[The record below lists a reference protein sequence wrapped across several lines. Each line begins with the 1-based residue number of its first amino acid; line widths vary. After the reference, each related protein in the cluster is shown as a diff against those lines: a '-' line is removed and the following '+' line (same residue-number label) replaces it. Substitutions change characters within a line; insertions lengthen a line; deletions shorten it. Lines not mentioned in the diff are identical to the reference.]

1 MLCKAIRARSAK
13 HNVGHEEQ
21 ESPPLP
27 NIVKPKNTLK
37 TMIQTF
43 VLTLILLLLP
53 VWMPAMAS
61 AQPAPMP
68 ADSVRAILDEL
79 DAAIAR
85 KHEFHARKDARIAD
99 LRRRLALAADSL
111 QQYALC
117 KELSDEYQHYQA
129 DSAVYYLNRR
139 AALLPLEGHPELADE
154 VAINRAAV
162 LGVMGL
168 YADALHLLQ
177 RVDAARLDNDLRMTY
192 YHACRTCY
200 GWLADY
206 TIEHRVKCRY
216 LQQTDLYRDSI
227 ALNATRQ
234 LDRDIVRAEKAAL
247 GGHPDEAIS
256 LLERLYRETD
266 DLKILSYLDY
276 TLYEAYVA
284 KADTARQV
292 YYLARTALHD
302 MERSVREYASLH
314 KLARLLYEQ
323 GDLDRA
329 YAYLNCSMEDAVA
342 CHARLRSLEVTEIY
356 PIIDRAYR
364 EKVDHE
370 RAVVTGLLIGISLLA
385 LLLVGAVVYLY
396 RWMKKLA
403 AMRRDLYQANRS
415 LHAANLSLEQ
425 TGRIKEV
432 YIARYLDRCVVY
444 LDKLEQYRRSLEKL
458 AMASKTDALFKAIR
472 SDQFLRDE
480 RKAFYRDFDK
490 SFLDLFPHFV
500 ERFNNL
506 LQEDGRITPKAGELL
521 NTELRI
527 FALIRLGVTDT
538 NSIAHF
544 LGYSLATVYNYRS
557 KMRNKAVG
565 DKDRFE
571 QEVMGIN

>member
-1 MLCKAIRARSAK
+1 
-13 HNVGHEEQ
+13 
-21 ESPPLP
+21 
-27 NIVKPKNTLK
+27 
-37 TMIQTF
+37 MIQTF

-79 DAAIAR
+79 DDAIAR

-99 LRRRLALAADSL
+99 LRRRLALTADSL

-117 KELSDEYQHYQA
+117 KELSDEYLHYQA

-139 AALLPLEGHPELADE
+139 AALLPLAGHPELVDE

-323 GDLDRA
+323 GDIDRA

-506 LQEDGRITPKAGELL
+506 LQEDGRVAPKAGELL

>member
-1 MLCKAIRARSAK
+1 
-13 HNVGHEEQ
+13 
-21 ESPPLP
+21 
-27 NIVKPKNTLK
+27 
-37 TMIQTF
+37 MIQTF

-53 VWMPAMAS
+53 CVMPITAS
-61 AQPAPMP
+61 AQTAPMP

-79 DAAIAR
+79 DGAIAR
-85 KHEFHARKDARIAD
+85 KPEYRARKEARIAD
-99 LRRRLALAADSL
+99 LRRRLALTADTL

-117 KELSDEYQHYQA
+117 KELSEEYLHYQA
-129 DSAVYYLNRR
+129 DSAVRYINRR
-139 AALLPLEGHPELADE
+139 AALLPVHGHPELVDE
-154 VAINRAAV
+154 VDIDRAAV

-227 ALNATRQ
+227 AQNAIRS
-234 LDRDIVRAEKAAL
+234 LDCDIVRAERAAL
-247 GGHPDEAIS
+247 GGKPDEAVGILRR
-256 LLERLYRETD
+256 LLQETD
-266 DLKILSYLDY
+266 DPEILSYLNY
-276 TLYEAYVA
+276 TLYEAYMA
-284 KADTARQV
+284 KGDTARQA
-292 YYLARTALHD
+292 YYLARTALWD
-302 MERSVREYASLH
+302 MNRAVREYASLH
-314 KLARLLYEQ
+314 KLARLLYER
-323 GDLDRA
+323 GDIDRA
-329 YAYLNCSMEDAVA
+329 YAYLTCSMEDAVA

-356 PIIDRAYR
+356 PIIDRTYR
-364 EKVDHE
+364 EKATHE
-370 RAVVTGLLIGISLLA
+370 RAVVTGLLIVLSVLA
-385 LLLVGAVVYLY
+385 LLLIAAVVYLY

-403 AMRRDLYQANRS
+403 AMRRDLYQANRR

-432 YIARYLDRCVVY
+432 YIARYLDRCVTY

-458 AMASKTDALFKAIR
+458 AMAAKTDALFKAIR

-490 SFLDLFPHFV
+490 SFLDLFPRFV

-506 LQEDGRITPKAGELL
+506 LQEDGRVAPKAGELL

-565 DKDRFE
+565 DKDKFE
-571 QEVMGIN
+571 QEVMRID

>member
-1 MLCKAIRARSAK
+1 
-13 HNVGHEEQ
+13 
-21 ESPPLP
+21 
-27 NIVKPKNTLK
+27 
-37 TMIQTF
+37 MITTF
-43 VLTLILLLLP
+43 ALTLILFLSS
-53 VWMPAMAS
+53 VVVSSVTTA

-68 ADSVRAILDEL
+68 VDSVCAILDVL
-79 DAAIAR
+79 DEAIAR
-85 KHEFHARKDARIAD
+85 KHESHARKDARIAD
-99 LRRRLALAADSL
+99 LRRRLALAADKL

-117 KELSDEYQHYQA
+117 KELSDEYLHYQA

-139 AALLPLEGHPELADE
+139 ATLLPLAGHPELHDE
-154 VAINRAAV
+154 VAINSAAV

-177 RVDAARLDNDLRMTY
+177 RVDAARLDTALRVTY
-192 YHACRTCY
+192 YHACRMCY

-206 TIEHRVKCRY
+206 TIEHRVKRKY

-227 ALNATRQ
+227 LLTALRP

-247 GGHPDEAIS
+247 GGQPDESVAI
-256 LLERLYRETD
+256 LTRLMDETED
-266 DLKILSYLDY
+266 PEIQSYLNY
-276 TLYEAYVA
+276 TMYEAYVA
-284 KADTARQV
+284 KGDTARQA
-292 YYLARTALHD
+292 YYLARTALWD
-302 MERSVREYASLH
+302 MDRAVREYASLH
-314 KLARLLYEQ
+314 KLARLLYGW
-323 GDLDRA
+323 GDIDRA

-342 CHARLRSLEVTEIY
+342 CHARLRSLEVTEVY

-364 EKVDHE
+364 EKTAHE
-370 RAVVTGLLIGISLLA
+370 RAVVTGLLLGISILA

-403 AMRRDLYQANRS
+403 AMRLDLYQTNRR
-415 LHAANLSLEQ
+415 LHAANLDLEQ

-432 YIARYLDRCVVY
+432 YIARYLDRCVGY
-444 LDKLEQYRRSLEKL
+444 LDTLEQYRRSLEKL

-490 SFLDLFPHFV
+490 SFLELFPRFI

-506 LQEDGRITPKAGELL
+506 LQEDGRITPKPGELL

-557 KMRNKAVG
+557 KMRNKSVG
-565 DKDRFE
+565 DKEKFE

>member
-1 MLCKAIRARSAK
+1 
-13 HNVGHEEQ
+13 
-21 ESPPLP
+21 
-27 NIVKPKNTLK
+27 
-37 TMIQTF
+37 MIQTF

-53 VWMPAMAS
+53 VWMPATAS
-61 AQPAPMP
+61 VQSAPMP

-323 GDLDRA
+323 GDIDRA

-342 CHARLRSLEVTEIY
+342 CHARLRSLEVTEVY

>member
-1 MLCKAIRARSAK
+1 
-13 HNVGHEEQ
+13 
-21 ESPPLP
+21 
-27 NIVKPKNTLK
+27 
-37 TMIQTF
+37 MIQTF

-53 VWMPAMAS
+53 VWMPATAS
-61 AQPAPMP
+61 VQSAPMP

-323 GDLDRA
+323 GDIDRA
-329 YAYLNCSMEDAVA
+329 YAYLTCSMEDAVA

-432 YIARYLDRCVVY
+432 YIARYLDRCVTY

>member
-1 MLCKAIRARSAK
+1 
-13 HNVGHEEQ
+13 
-21 ESPPLP
+21 
-27 NIVKPKNTLK
+27 
-37 TMIQTF
+37 MIQTF

-79 DAAIAR
+79 DDAIAR

-99 LRRRLALAADSL
+99 LRRRLALTADSL

-117 KELSDEYQHYQA
+117 KELSDEYLHYQA

-139 AALLPLEGHPELADE
+139 AALLPLAGHPELVDE

-323 GDLDRA
+323 GDIDRA

>member
-1 MLCKAIRARSAK
+1 
-13 HNVGHEEQ
+13 
-21 ESPPLP
+21 
-27 NIVKPKNTLK
+27 
-37 TMIQTF
+37 MITTF

-53 VWMPAMAS
+53 VWMPATAS
-61 AQPAPMP
+61 AQSAPMP
-68 ADSVRAILDEL
+68 ADSVRAALLELDE
-79 DAAIAR
+79 AIAR
-85 KHEFHARKDARIAD
+85 KPEYRARKEARIAD
-99 LRRRLALAADSL
+99 LRRRLHYAVDTLE
-111 QQYALC
+111 QYALC
-117 KELSDEYQHYQA
+117 EELFDEYLHYQA
-129 DSAVYYLNRR
+129 DSAVHYLNRR
-139 AALLPLEGHPELADE
+139 LQLLPSCGQDDLKARAYID
-154 VAINRAAV
+154 RAAV
-162 LGVMGL
+162 MGVTGM
-168 YADALHLLQ
+168 YA
-177 RVDAARLDNDLRMTY
+177 AAVEVLTAIPTERLKPETLVEY
-192 YHACRTCY
+192 YRACRSCY
-200 GWLADY
+200 GWMADY
-206 TIEHRVKCRY
+206 SLAIQGKRRY
-216 LQQTDLYRDSI
+216 MEQTDRYRDSI
-227 ALNATRQ
+227 LLVDNPVTA
-234 LDRDIVRAEKAAL
+234 DIARAERAAL
-247 GGHPDEAIS
+247 GGKAEEAVAI
-256 LLERLYRETD
+256 LRKYLPGDTD
-266 DLKILSYLDY
+266 DLETLSYLNY
-276 TLYEAYVA
+276 TMYEAYVA
-284 KADTARQV
+284 KGDTARQV
-292 YYLARTALHD
+292 YYLARTAVHD

-314 KLARLLYEQ
+314 KLARLLHEQ

-356 PIIDRAYR
+356 PIIDRAYHDK
-364 EKVDHE
+364 EAHE
-370 RAVVTGLLIGISLLA
+370 RAVVTGLLIVLSVLA

-403 AMRRDLYQANRS
+403 AMRRDLYQANRR

-432 YIARYLDRCVVY
+432 YIARYLDRCVTY

-458 AMASKTDALFKAIR
+458 AMAAKTDALFKAIR

-490 SFLDLFPHFV
+490 SFLDLFPRFV

-506 LQEDGRITPKAGELL
+506 LQEDGRVTPKAGELL

-565 DKDRFE
+565 DKDKFE
-571 QEVMGIN
+571 QEVMRID

>member
-1 MLCKAIRARSAK
+1 
-13 HNVGHEEQ
+13 
-21 ESPPLP
+21 
-27 NIVKPKNTLK
+27 
-37 TMIQTF
+37 MITTF
-43 VLTLILLLLP
+43 VLTFLLCLFVVMPP
-53 VWMPAMAS
+53 VAAS
-61 AQPAPMP
+61 AQTAPVP
-68 ADSVRAILDEL
+68 ADSVRALLEEV

-85 KHEFHARKDARIAD
+85 KDDYHARKEARIAD
-99 LRRRLALAADSL
+99 LRRRLALVADTL
-111 QQYALC
+111 EQYALC
-117 KELSDEYQHYQA
+117 KQLSDEYLHYQA
-129 DSAVYYLNRR
+129 DSAVHYLNRR
-139 AALLPLEGHPELADE
+139 ATLLPIAGHPELADE
-154 VAINRAAV
+154 VDIDRADV

-177 RVDAARLDNDLRMTY
+177 RVDANRLDTALRTDY

-200 GWLADY
+200 GWMADY
-206 TIEHRVKCRY
+206 TIEQRVKRKY
-216 LQQTDLYRDSI
+216 LRQTELYRDSI
-227 ALNATRQ
+227 LLTAPPYLHAAKGRPAEAV
-234 LDRDIVRAEKAAL
+234 IARAEKAAL
-247 GGHPDEAIS
+247 SGRPAEAITLLDS
-256 LLERLYRETD
+256 LRAATD
-266 DLKILSYLDY
+266 DPEIQSYLNY
-276 TLYEAYVA
+276 TLYEAHVA
-284 KADTARQV
+284 QGDTARQICS
-292 YYLARTALHD
+292 LARTALWDLH
-302 MERSVREYASLH
+302 RAVREYASLH
-314 KLARLLYEQ
+314 KLARLLYGW
-323 GDLDRA
+323 GDIDRA

-364 EKVDHE
+364 EKTAHE
-370 RAVVTGLLIGISLLA
+370 RAVVTGLLLGISILA

-403 AMRRDLYQANRS
+403 AMRLDLYQTNRR
-415 LHAANLSLEQ
+415 LHAANLDLEQ

-432 YIARYLDRCVVY
+432 YIARYLDRCVGY
-444 LDKLEQYRRSLEKL
+444 LDTLEQYRRSLEKL

-490 SFLDLFPHFV
+490 SFLELFPRFI

-506 LQEDGRITPKAGELL
+506 LQEDGRITPKPGELL

-557 KMRNKAVG
+557 KMRNKSVG
-565 DKDRFE
+565 DKEKFE

>member
-1 MLCKAIRARSAK
+1 
-13 HNVGHEEQ
+13 
-21 ESPPLP
+21 
-27 NIVKPKNTLK
+27 
-37 TMIQTF
+37 MIQTF

-53 VWMPAMAS
+53 LSVPVAAS

-85 KHEFHARKDARIAD
+85 KHEYHAVKDARIAD

-206 TIEHRVKCRY
+206 TVEHRVKCRY

-314 KLARLLYEQ
+314 KLARLLYER
-323 GDLDRA
+323 GDIDRA
-329 YAYLNCSMEDAVA
+329 YAYLTCSMEDAVA

-370 RAVVTGLLIGISLLA
+370 RAVVAGLFIGISLLA

-403 AMRRDLYQANRS
+403 AMRRDLYQANRR

>member
-1 MLCKAIRARSAK
+1 
-13 HNVGHEEQ
+13 
-21 ESPPLP
+21 
-27 NIVKPKNTLK
+27 
-37 TMIQTF
+37 MIQTF

-53 VWMPAMAS
+53 VWMPATAS
-61 AQPAPMP
+61 VQSAPMP

-323 GDLDRA
+323 GDIDRA
-329 YAYLNCSMEDAVA
+329 YAYLTCSMEDAVA
-342 CHARLRSLEVTEIY
+342 CHARLRSIEVTEVY

-370 RAVVTGLLIGISLLA
+370 RAVVAGLFIGISLLA

-403 AMRRDLYQANRS
+403 AMRRDLYRANRR

-490 SFLDLFPHFV
+490 SFLDLFPRFV

>member
-1 MLCKAIRARSAK
+1 
-13 HNVGHEEQ
+13 
-21 ESPPLP
+21 
-27 NIVKPKNTLK
+27 
-37 TMIQTF
+37 MITIF
-43 VLTLILLLLP
+43 VLTLIFLFLP
-53 VWMPAMAS
+53 VVSSVKATPLPS
-61 AQPAPMP
+61 
-68 ADSVRAILDEL
+68 DSICDVLDKL
-79 DAAIAR
+79 DDTIAR
-85 KHEFHARKDARIAD
+85 KKEFHARKEARISD
-99 LRRRLALAADSL
+99 LRRRLALVTDTL
-111 QQYALC
+111 EQYSLC

-129 DSAVYYLNRR
+129 DSAVHYLNR
-139 AALLPLEGHPELADE
+139 
-154 VAINRAAV
+154 
-162 LGVMGL
+162 
-168 YADALHLLQ
+168 
-177 RVDAARLDNDLRMTY
+177 DAARLDTALRMTY

-206 TIEHRVKCRY
+206 TIEHRVKCKY

-227 ALNATRQ
+227 YVTAPRS

-247 GGHPDEAIS
+247 NGHPDESVGILAH
-256 LLERLYRETD
+256 LLGETEEP
-266 DLKILSYLDY
+266 KIQSYLNY
-276 TLYEAYVA
+276 TMYEAYVA
-284 KADTARQV
+284 KGDTSRQI
-292 YYLARTALHD
+292 YYLARTALWD
-302 MERSVREYASLH
+302 LERAVREYASLH
-314 KLARLLYEQ
+314 KLARLLYER
-323 GDLDRA
+323 GDIDRA

-356 PIIDRAYR
+356 PIIDRAYN
-364 EKVDHE
+364 EKAAHE
-370 RAVVTGLLIGISLLA
+370 RAVVTGLLLGISLLA

-403 AMRRDLYQANRS
+403 AMRRDLYQANRR
-415 LHAANLSLEQ
+415 LHAANLDLEQ

-432 YIARYLDRCVVY
+432 YIARYLDRCVGY

-458 AMASKTDALFKAIR
+458 AMASKTDALFHAIR

-490 SFLDLFPHFV
+490 SFLELFPRFI

-506 LQEDGRITPKAGELL
+506 LQEDGRITPKSGELL

-557 KMRNKAVG
+557 KMRNKAMG
-565 DKDRFE
+565 DKEKFE

>member
-1 MLCKAIRARSAK
+1 
-13 HNVGHEEQ
+13 
-21 ESPPLP
+21 
-27 NIVKPKNTLK
+27 
-37 TMIQTF
+37 MIQTF

-53 VWMPAMAS
+53 VWMPATAS

-129 DSAVYYLNRR
+129 DSAVYYLNHR

-284 KADTARQV
+284 KADTVRQV

-323 GDLDRA
+323 GDIDRA
-329 YAYLNCSMEDAVA
+329 YAYLTCSMEDAVA

-432 YIARYLDRCVVY
+432 YIARYLDRCVTY

>member
-1 MLCKAIRARSAK
+1 
-13 HNVGHEEQ
+13 
-21 ESPPLP
+21 
-27 NIVKPKNTLK
+27 
-37 TMIQTF
+37 MIQTF

-53 VWMPAMAS
+53 VWMPATAS
-61 AQPAPMP
+61 AQSAPMP

-79 DAAIAR
+79 DEAIAR

-117 KELSDEYQHYQA
+117 KELSDEYLHYQA

-139 AALLPLEGHPELADE
+139 AALLPLAGHPELADE

-206 TIEHRVKCRY
+206 TIEHRVKRRY

-234 LDRDIVRAEKAAL
+234 LDRDIVQAEKAAL
-247 GGHPDEAIS
+247 GGYPDEAIS
-256 LLERLYRETD
+256 LLERLHRETD
-266 DLKILSYLDY
+266 DLEILSYLDY

-323 GDLDRA
+323 GDIDRA
-329 YAYLNCSMEDAVA
+329 YAYLTCSMEDAVA
-342 CHARLRSLEVTEIY
+342 CHARLRSIEVTEVY

-370 RAVVTGLLIGISLLA
+370 RAVVAGLFIGISLLA

-415 LHAANLSLEQ
+415 LHAANLSLKQ

-432 YIARYLDRCVVY
+432 YIARYLDRCVTY